1 MVLPTDPGISYSTT
15 KAVSAPIV
23 AVVTPPTM
31 AATPPKR
38 MSIEDAIADS
48 PFVLV
53 LTWNSAIQKE
63 SAHLS
68 LGLIHRSAW
77 RGCMKSGPRV
87 LIRYSSTHEKTLPN
101 GSLRCRME
109 LHRTPHASPQGA
121 WTPQDPQPS

>member
-77 RGCMKSGPRV
+77 KEVFSEVR
-87 LIRYSSTHEKTLPN
+87 PN
-101 GSLRCRME
+101 GVLRSSLPARN
-109 LHRTPHASPQGA
+109 S
-121 WTPQDPQPS
+121 